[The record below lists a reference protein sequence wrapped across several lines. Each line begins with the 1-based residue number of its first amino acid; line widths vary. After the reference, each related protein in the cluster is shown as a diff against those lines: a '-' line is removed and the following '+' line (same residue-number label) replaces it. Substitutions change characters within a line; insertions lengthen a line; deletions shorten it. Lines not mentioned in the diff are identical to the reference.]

1 MLLNCGAGED
11 SLEIQPVNP
20 KGNQLWIFIGRTE
33 AEAEAPILWPC
44 DAKSQLIR
52 KDPDAGKIEG
62 KRRRGRQRMRW
73 LDGITN
79 SMDMSLSK
87 LWEMV
92 MVREAW
98 QSMGS
103 QSWTWLSEWTKH
115 IDRGQGLKHL
125 LWCVCTQW
133 LLSAQS
139 KNQTGAPQRPTLH
152 QRVKFHVR
160 VWGWNRSW
168 RISCSSLVAL
178 IWDYTS
184 SLKSGYIL
192 RPNAGGKGR
201 TREAITA
208 AKLVKLTYHGVF
220 WIWWRG
226 LGDRFPHSKVSI
238 SLIDTPELFISLLS
252 REGDEDQVQYCRAKS
267 GFRHVI
273 FIFSDGERRKRAR
286 ILSSRERFKVNLIGK
301 VWNAT
306 YLGPFQIAP
315 HSLHSKWKDSFQ
327 RRDINW

>member
-1 MLLNCGAGED
+1 MA
-11 SLEIQPVNP
+11 SPTQ
-20 KGNQLWIFIGRTE
+20 
-33 AEAEAPILWPC
+33 
-44 DAKSQLIR
+44 
-52 KDPDAGKIEG
+52 
-62 KRRRGRQRMRW
+62 
-73 LDGITN
+73 
-79 SMDMSLSK
+79 
-87 LWEMV
+87 
-92 MVREAW
+92 
-98 QSMGS
+98 
-103 QSWTWLSEWTKH
+103 WTWVWANSGRWWWSGKPGSPWGHRVGHGWASEQNTLTGGRDWSICYGVCAH
-115 IDRGQGLKHL
+115 NGYCLLKAKIRQELHRD
-125 LWCVCTQW
+125 
-133 LLSAQS
+133 LLSIKES
-139 KNQTGAPQRPTLH
+139 NSTSESGDGK
-152 QRVKFHVR
+152 
-160 VWGWNRSW
+160 RSW

-184 SLKSGYIL
+184 LLKSGYIL

-201 TREAITA
+201 TREAITV
-208 AKLVKLTYHGVF
+208 AKLVKLTYHGIF
-220 WIWWRG
+220 WISWRG